1 MWSNLSYLPICSIFN
16 HIHHPFPRQ
25 KFIIQMSLTWKI
37 KLKENVIEGAT
48 CLSCL
53 LKRRVKAPP
62 ISQRKTF
69 LLYKSLAFF
78 EVFGGNKK
86 VWPFVPLAFKKLQKM
101 KRRHMLFENSIKS
114 LTNLTCKYFCILIT
128 QKWKKLT
135 IRSKTQIRHFGNHCN
150 HHAVTVCTH
159 YPLYPLFMSWYITE
173 KLGIEGEWR
182 RVTYGVILQIQA
194 YFHLVL
200 CIMSTL
206 AWLLLLQNAN
216 ESSNCVSSHLPLST
230 ILKFNP

>member
-16 HIHHPFPRQ
+16 HIYHPFPRQ

-62 ISQRKTF
+62 IFQPKAF
-69 LLYKSLAFF
+69 LLYKSLAFLRCL
-78 EVFGGNKK
+78 VGTKK
-86 VWPFVPLAFKKLQKM
+86 FDLLFLWPSKSYKKM
-101 KRRHMLFENSIKS
+101 ERRHIMFEINIKS

-135 IRSKTQIRHFGNHCN
+135 IRSKTQMRHFGNHCN

-159 YPLYPLFMSWYITE
+159 YPLYPLFMSWYIT
-173 KLGIEGEWR
+173 KK
-182 RVTYGVILQIQA
+182 V
-194 YFHLVL
+194 
-200 CIMSTL
+200 
-206 AWLLLLQNAN
+206 
-216 ESSNCVSSHLPLST
+216 
-230 ILKFNP
+230 